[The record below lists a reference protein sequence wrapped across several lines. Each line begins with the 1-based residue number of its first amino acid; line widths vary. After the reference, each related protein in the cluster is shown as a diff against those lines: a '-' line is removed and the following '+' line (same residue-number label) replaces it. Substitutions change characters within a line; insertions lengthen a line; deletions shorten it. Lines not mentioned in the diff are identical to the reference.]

1 MLLALVTP
9 EVVKPR
15 EALRIVASAELTE
28 EGILGRWLVNV
39 FLLVAGEILR
49 VQETFM
55 AMLTLVRPLRTVQMC
70 LLVTTGITY

>member
-9 EVVKPR
+9 KVVKPR
-15 EALRIVASAELTE
+15 EALGIVASTKLTE

-39 FLLVAGEILR
+39 FLLVTSEILR

-55 AMLTLVRPLRTVQMC
+55 AMLALVRPLRTVQMC